1 VESLPPMELDERK
14 IIARRAAFELTANSV
29 VNLGIGM
36 PEGIA
41 SVANEEKI
49 IELLTLT
56 AEPGVVGGIPAGGL
70 DFGAAV
76 NTAAVIDQPSQFDF
90 YDGGGLDAT
99 FLGLAQADREGNLN
113 VSKFGPK
120 LAGAGGFINISQNA
134 KKVVFT
140 GTFTAGGLAIAIE
153 NGKVRIASEGKARKF
168 VSEVEHKTFSGKV
181 AVSRGQPV
189 LYVTE
194 RCVFRLVEEGLEL
207 TEVAPGIEI
216 ARDILP
222 FMDFKPVIREPVPL
236 MDARIFRPEPMG
248 LRNDMMRIP
257 LESRFR
263 YDPEENLFFINFENL
278 EVKTKDDIEA
288 IRQQVESI
296 LAPLGRKVST
306 VVNYDNFSVPLDLSD
321 DYARMVRD
329 VVDRFYSSVSRYS
342 TSAFLRMM
350 LGLKLSGH
358 GLSPKVYPGAAEA
371 LESARRARSATE
383 SGT

>member
-1 VESLPPMELDERK
+1 
-14 IIARRAAFELTANSV
+14 
-29 VNLGIGM
+29 
-36 PEGIA
+36 
-41 SVANEEKI
+41 
-49 IELLTLT
+49 
-56 AEPGVVGGIPAGGL
+56 
-70 DFGAAV
+70 V

-99 FLGLAQADREGNLN
+99 FLGLAQADEEGNLN

-153 NGKVRIASEGKARKF
+153 NGKVRIAAEGKARKF
-168 VSEVEHKTFSGKV
+168 VKAVEHKTFSGKV
-181 AVSRGQPV
+181 AVSRDQPV

-194 RCVFRLVEEGLEL
+194 RCVFRLCAEGLEL
-207 TEVAPGIEI
+207 IEIAPGIDIE
-216 ARDILP
+216 RDILP
-222 FMDFKPVIREPVPL
+222 FMDFKPVIRGSVPL

-248 LRNDMMRIP
+248 LRNDLMRVP

-278 EVKTKDDIEA
+278 EIKSKDDIEA

-306 VVNYDNFSVPLDLSD
+306 VVNYDNFSIPLDLSD

-329 VVDRFYSSVSRYS
+329 VVNRFYSSVSRYS
-342 TSAFLRMM
+342 TSAFMRMM
-350 LGLKLSGH
+350 LGLKLGGH

-371 LESARRARSATE
+371 LESAKRARAAKGE
-383 SGT
+383 SG